1 MIVVSCRKGY
11 FDLNK
16 TTKIRLNYVLGAV
29 ITALLLWGI
38 YLQIEKQLHK
48 VDWDAGLQTGPSYL
62 LWCCILLMPLNIAL
76 EAKKWHLLAGYAQPL
91 TYRQALASYFAG
103 SAFSIV
109 TPNRIGEYPGRL
121 LYLNRK
127 NTLRL
132 IGVAILGAIAQMFT
146 SFLFGLA
153 GLIYYN
159 LTFPGSFQTI
169 VLISCGIVTVVIGI
183 IYWKFDVWMPLIEK
197 ISWLKKYNVYA
208 KLLDRVTGQKQLTIL
223 FISILRYATYT
234 AQYLLLLLWM
244 NINVPLLGGYLMSG
258 LFFWLIAVIPS
269 LAFVELGE
277 RSQVGMYLFSHFSE
291 NTIGILVA
299 TIAIWCINLI
309 LPSLIGSLLL
319 LRKRYLN

>member
-1 MIVVSCRKGY
+1 
-11 FDLNK
+11 
-16 TTKIRLNYVLGAV
+16 
-29 ITALLLWGI
+29 
-38 YLQIEKQLHK
+38 
-48 VDWDAGLQTGPSYL
+48 
-62 LWCCILLMPLNIAL
+62 MPLNIAL

-146 SFLFGLA
+146 SFLFGLT

-159 LTFPGSFQTI
+159 MKFPGTFQTT
-169 VLISCGIVTVVIGI
+169 VLVACSIGTVVIAI
-183 IYWKFDVWMPLIEK
+183 VYWKFDEWMPLIEK

-208 KLLDRVTGQKQLTIL
+208 KLLNRVTGKKQLTIL
-223 FISILRYATYT
+223 FITILRYAIYT
-234 AQYLLLLLWM
+234 AQYLILLLWM
-244 NINVPLLGGYLMSG
+244 NIKVPIIGGYFMSG
-258 LFFWLIAVIPS
+258 LFFWLISVIPS
-269 LAFVELGE
+269 FAFVELGE
-277 RSQVGMYLFSHFSE
+277 RGQVGMYLFSHFSE
-291 NTIGILVA
+291 NTLGILVA
-299 TIAIWCINLI
+299 TIIIWCINLI
-309 LPSLIGSLLL
+309 LPSLIGSMLL

>member
-1 MIVVSCRKGY
+1 
-11 FDLNK
+11 
-16 TTKIRLNYVLGAV
+16 VLGAT
-29 ITALLLWGI
+29 ISALLIWGI
-38 YLQIEKQLHK
+38 YLQVEKQLHK
-48 VDWDAGLQTGPSYL
+48 VDFAAGLETGPMYL
-62 LWCCILLMPLNIAL
+62 LWCCILLMPLNILL

-91 TYRQALASYFAG
+91 SYRQALASYFAG

-132 IGVAILGAIAQMFT
+132 IGVALLGAIAQMFT
-146 SFLFGLA
+146 SFLFGLM

-159 LTFPGSFQTI
+159 ITFPGTVQTV
-169 VLISCGIVTVVIGI
+169 VLISCALITIVIGI
-183 IYWKFDVWMPLIEK
+183 VYWKFDVWMPLIEK

-223 FISILRYATYT
+223 FISVLRYATYT

-244 NINVPLLGGYLMSG
+244 KINIPIVGGYLMSG
-258 LFFWLIAVIPS
+258 LFFWLISVIPS
-269 LAFVELGE
+269 FAFIELGE
-277 RSQVGMYLFSHFSE
+277 RGQVGMYLFSHFSE

-299 TIAIWCINLI
+299 TIAIWGINLI
-309 LPSLIGSLLL
+309 IPSLIGSVLL